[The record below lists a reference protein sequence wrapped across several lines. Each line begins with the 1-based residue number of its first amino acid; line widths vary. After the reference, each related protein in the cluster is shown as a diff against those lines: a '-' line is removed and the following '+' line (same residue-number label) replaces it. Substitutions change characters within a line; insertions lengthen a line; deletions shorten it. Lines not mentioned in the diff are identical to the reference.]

1 MQTRLARATFYRLKA
16 EETRVLA
23 EAMNDSSARTTML
36 EIAATFDRLADKEEK
51 KDRHPSN

>member
-51 KDRHPSN
+51 KHGHPST